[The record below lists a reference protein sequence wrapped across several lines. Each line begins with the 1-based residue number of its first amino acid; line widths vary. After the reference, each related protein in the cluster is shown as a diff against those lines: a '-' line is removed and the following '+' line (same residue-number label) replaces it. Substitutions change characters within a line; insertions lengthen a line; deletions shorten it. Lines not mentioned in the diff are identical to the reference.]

1 MGTVAAILCAEPQHP
16 GVIGSGTP
24 AMGVCRRG
32 KRPGS
37 TLTTM
42 RKTGDLLPKR
52 RVRGQQM
59 ENY

>member
-1 MGTVAAILCAEPQHP
+1 MKQTSFRTF
-16 GVIGSGTP
+16 VIGSGTP
-24 AMGVCRRG
+24 AMGVCCRG